1 MIYLAV
7 PYTGM
12 EDESFEAVTTYAGQL
27 MLEGHYVFSPIS
39 MCHPIAKRAGLPLD
53 FAYWEQFDFHLINLC
68 DCMCVLCLP
77 GWEKSRGIKAETE
90 YAHSIGCKVYLR
102 NVHDLPSRIP
112 QIDGGPQ

>member
-12 EDESFEAVTTYAGQL
+12 EDESFEAVTTYAGRL
-27 MLEGHYVFSPIS
+27 MLEGHYVFSPIL
-39 MCHPIAKRAGLPLD
+39 MCHPIAKRVGLPLN

-77 GWEKSRGIKAETE
+77 GWENSRGIKAEIK
-90 YAHSIGCKVYLR
+90 YARSIERRVYLR
-102 NVHDLPSRIP
+102 SSRSMPSGIP
-112 QIDGGPQ
+112 VIDGG